1 MLMTPLVSASYAQP
15 PSGSGDTATFDQ
27 ILQPVWNVYNFI
39 KYIATAIAT
48 VVIVYAGIMFMM
60 SGHDLQKRDSS
71 KQTIMYVGLGLIVV
85 WAAPFAMRLFVS

>member
-1 MLMTPLVSASYAQP
+1 MTPLVSATTYATP

-48 VVIVYAGIMFMM
+48 VVLVYAGIMFMM
-60 SGHDLQKRDSS
+60 SGNDMQKRDSS
-71 KQTIMYVGLGLIVV
+71 KQTIMYVALGLTVV
-85 WAAPFAMRLFVS
+85 WAAPFAMRLFVA